1 MGMPPTLGFESP
13 TIVLNAVRPALLRA
27 KDLAKRVGAR
37 AVRARDGQTED
48 RAQASDRALTPNV
61 PPADQPVALRRLGDA
76 HPAPVGPEGRV
87 LPSDSSEHG
96 EEVRTPTPR
105 GVLASYSALRGM
117 GTIELRN
124 KVIAISGASSGI
136 GAATAIACA
145 RAGMCV
151 ALCARREDRLAA
163 LVDDIRHAGGRAMS
177 FVADVSDPAQCQAF
191 VDKTVE
197 TFGSLYAVYANAGYG
212 LEKPILD
219 TTDREMRAIFE
230 TNFFGTL
237 NLVRPAAALMLKN
250 QASSDSE
257 PRGHVLICSSCLA
270 RQTLPFYGAYCA
282 TKAAQHHIGRALRL
296 ELATQSIAVTTVH
309 PITTRTE
316 LFDLVKRK
324 SGIQQLSHESPG
336 WFTQSAESVG
346 DRTVACLR
354 KPKTELWPG
363 VRGQLVRLGMT
374 LGSLMPGLTDRALRG
389 MVTKRE
395 LAAGDKPASKAE
407 KAAL

>member
-1 MGMPPTLGFESP
+1 
-13 TIVLNAVRPALLRA
+13 
-27 KDLAKRVGAR
+27 
-37 AVRARDGQTED
+37 
-48 RAQASDRALTPNV
+48 
-61 PPADQPVALRRLGDA
+61 
-76 HPAPVGPEGRV
+76 
-87 LPSDSSEHG
+87 
-96 EEVRTPTPR
+96 
-105 GVLASYSALRGM
+105 M

-145 RAGMCV
+145 RAGMSV

-163 LVDDIRHAGGRAMS
+163 LVDDIRHAGGRAMG

-191 VDKTVE
+191 IDKTVE

-219 TTDREMRAIFE
+219 TSDREMRAIFE

-250 QASSDSE
+250 QPASDSE
-257 PRGHVLICSSCLA
+257 PRGHVLICSSCLS
-270 RQTLPFYGAYCA
+270 RQTLPYYGAYCA
-282 TKAAQHHIGRALRL
+282 TKAAQQHIGRALRL
-296 ELATQSIAVTTVH
+296 ELSNKRIAVTTVH

-316 LFDLVKRK
+316 LFDLMKRK
-324 SGIQQLSHESPG
+324 SGIQQLAHESPG

-346 DRTVACLR
+346 DRTLTCLR
-354 KPKTELWPG
+354 KPKAELWPG

-374 LGSLMPGLTDRALRG
+374 LGSLLPGLTDRALRG
-389 MVTKRE
+389 IVTKRE
-395 LAAGDKPASKAE
+395 VGSDGKSSSEAGKSAS
-407 KAAL
+407 

>member
-1 MGMPPTLGFESP
+1 MPPTLGFESP
-13 TIVLNAVRPALLRA
+13 TIVLNAVAPALRTA
-27 KDLAKRVGAR
+27 RDLARRVGAR
-37 AVRARDGQTED
+37 AVRARETQN
-48 RAQASDRALTPNV
+48 LP
-61 PPADQPVALRRLGDA
+61 DQPAQPAALRRVGATD
-76 HPAPVGPEGRV
+76 PAPTEPGLR
-87 LPSDSSEHG
+87 DSQDRSPALG
-96 EEVRTPTPR
+96 EEVPPRTTR
-105 GVLASYSALRGM
+105 GVHASYSALRAM

-145 RAGMCV
+145 RAGMSV

-163 LVDDIRHAGGRAMS
+163 LVDDIRHAGGRAMG

-191 VDKTVE
+191 IDKTIE

-219 TTDREMRAIFE
+219 TSDRELRAIFE

-250 QASSDSE
+250 QATSETE

-296 ELATQSIAVTTVH
+296 ELVTQRIAVSTVH

-354 KPKTELWPG
+354 KPKAELWPG

-374 LGSLMPGLTDRALRG
+374 LGSLLPGLTDRALRG

-395 LAAGDKPASKAE
+395 ATTGGKAASEAE
-407 KAAL
+407 KAAP

>member
-1 MGMPPTLGFESP
+1 MPPPTLGFESP
-13 TIVLNAVRPALLRA
+13 SIVLNAVAPALRSA
-27 KDLAKRVGAR
+27 RDLAKRVGSR
-37 AVRARDGQTED
+37 AKRKRQEPAEISLQRQPTT
-48 RAQASDRALTPNV
+48 Q
-61 PPADQPVALRRLGDA
+61 ADQPMALRRVGEVN
-76 HPAPVGPEGRV
+76 PAPQETQPRS
-87 LPSDSSEHG
+87 LPVDSSRNG
-96 EEVRTPTPR
+96 EEPSKATLR
-105 GVLASYSALRGM
+105 GVLMPYSDLRSM

-151 ALCARREDRLAA
+151 ALCARREDRLVA
-163 LVDDIRHAGGRAMS
+163 LVDDIRHAGGRAMG

-191 VDKTVE
+191 IDKTVE

-212 LEKPILD
+212 LEKPILE

-237 NLVRPAAALMLKN
+237 NLVRPAAALMMKN
-250 QASSDSE
+250 QPASEGE

-282 TKAAQHHIGRALRL
+282 TKAAQQHIGRALRL
-296 ELATQSIAVTTVH
+296 ELSTKRVAVTTVH

-354 KPKTELWPG
+354 KPKAELWPG

-374 LGSLMPGLTDRALRG
+374 LGSLVPGLTDRALRG

-395 LAAGDKPASKAE
+395 AGSGKKSASEAGNAAV
-407 KAAL
+407 